1 MATIESKIESKK
13 RELESLKRIADLTE
27 AMKSQLFILS
37 EQIKQIE
44 TDGSR
49 VADIM
54 RIWDLVTQSISAAG
68 LGLLRYGEDN
78 YKVGDWKEEN
88 NNKSPNQLENQAMPL
103 PEGLVRV
110 SASKEEPYTL

>member
-1 MATIESKIESKK
+1 MSTIESKIESKK
-13 RELESLKRIADLTE
+13 RELESLKRIADLTDT
-27 AMKSQLFILS
+27 MKSQLSILS
-37 EQIKQIE
+37 EQVKQIE
-44 TDGSR
+44 TDGSH

-54 RIWDLVTQSISAAG
+54 SIWDSVTQSISAAG

-88 NNKSPNQLENQAMPL
+88 NSKSKNQSENQAMPL

-110 SASKEEPYTL
+110 SASKEE

>member
-1 MATIESKIESKK
+1 MSTIDSKIESKK

-27 AMKSQLFILS
+27 TMKSQLSILS
-37 EQIKQIE
+37 ERVKQIE

-49 VADIM
+49 VADITS
-54 RIWDLVTQSISAAG
+54 IWDLVTQSISAAG

-78 YKVGDWKEEN
+78 YKVGDWEEED
-88 NNKSPNQLENQAMPL
+88 KSKSTNQSENQGMPL

-110 SASKEEPYTL
+110 SASKEE